1 MKLRLDKEILILG
14 TNGFP
19 FGSSDSYRILQLA
32 RAFLNSDITPKVIC
46 RFGRLS
52 QEIVK
57 SENIKFKGIYDNI
70 SYLYTSLLPYKP
82 NNFLGRSFF
91 KCLGFLIEFYMIF
104 SFKLFSK
111 GDTILVYTTFFK
123 KLKYY
128 RFITKLFKLKL
139 IYDYVEYVDALLH
152 RDEKDILKLPKKF
165 DYNFHKYI
173 DACIAI
179 SPFLNNHINSI
190 NPSIPSYLLPPAVS
204 FEKIDAI
211 RKHNRTNQYFMY
223 CGSAHYQTAINF
235 ILKAYD
241 SSDAKQNNIHLLI
254 VTYGNDKDISKIRGF
269 VEKMNIS
276 SSVIIKTELS
286 YSDLISFYKSAK
298 ALLMPISD
306 SVQDVY
312 RFPFKIAEY
321 TACAVPIITSNIGA
335 IKSYFT
341 NLENAIFALPN
352 DSNDYSNKMNYCMNK
367 SLTKISKNSYELG
380 YMSFNYDNQT
390 INLKKLLEWKIK

>member
-1 MKLRLDKEILILG
+1 MKLKSNREILILG

-32 RAFLNSDITPKVIC
+32 KVLLSSNLTPKVIC

-57 SENIKFKGIYDNI
+57 SENIKFKGVFEKVSFFYA
-70 SYLYTSLLPYKP
+70 SFLPYKP
-82 NNFLGRSFF
+82 HNFIKRNFF
-91 KCLGFLIEFYMIF
+91 KLLGFLVEFLIIF
-104 SFKLFSK
+104 SFKFFSK

-139 IYDYVEYVDALLH
+139 IYDYVEYVDALSQ
-152 RDEKDILKLPKKF
+152 RDERDIHKLPKLF

-173 DACIAI
+173 DGCIAI
-179 SPFLNNHINSI
+179 SPILKNHINSI
-190 NPSIPSYLLPPAVS
+190 NPSIPSFLLPPAVS
-204 FEKIDAI
+204 FKKMDSI
-211 RKHNRTNQYFMY
+211 RKYNSSYKYFMY
-223 CGSAHYQTAINF
+223 CGSASYILAIKF
-235 ILKAYD
+235 ILEAYYK
-241 SSDAKQNNIHLLI
+241 SQAMQNDIKLLI
-254 VTYGNDKDISKIRGF
+254 ISYGNDNDILKIKEF
-269 VEKMNIS
+269 AEKMNIS
-276 SSVIIKTELS
+276 SSIIIKTGLS

-321 TACAVPIITSNIGA
+321 TACSVPIITSNIGA
-335 IKSYFT
+335 IKLYFT
-341 NLENAIFALPN
+341 NLENAIFTLPN
-352 DSNDYSNKMNYCMNK
+352 DIIDYSEKMNYCIKN
-367 SLTKISKNSYELG
+367 SLSDISKNSYLLG
-380 YMSFNYDNQT
+380 YENFNYDNKI
-390 INLKKLLEWKIK
+390 INFNKL